1 MMPRT
6 VRCTSAVRGSRK
18 VSESPRA
25 LATISDFSSGVASA
39 FASALASAC
48 VLDAGLLAG
57 LLAWVALG
65 FTAGLALGLALSAA
79 AAGLGAS
86 GLAATGLGASPAVAA
101 GAWAQAGAMVAPQ
114 SNEAAITACPLACE
128 KLETRR
134 RANDFTNIHFQIRPP
149 V

>member
-1 MMPRT
+1 MRL
-6 VRCTSAVRGSRK
+6 VSVQVCGSIT
-18 VSESPRA
+18 
-25 LATISDFSSGVASA
+25 LMVASSEFSTKIGWVSPPLPEA
-39 FASALASAC
+39 AGAGVLAAAAVAAPAVAAAATAASALA
-48 VLDAGLLAG
+48 GRLAS
-57 LLAWVALG
+57 
-65 FTAGLALGLALSAA
+65 GLALSAA